1 MEKLGFGVIGCG
13 FIGMLHAGVIAALDG
28 AYLAA
33 VADSDAGKTEEAVRK
48 WGCRSYKD
56 YHEMLQGPGCRSG
69 FCLSAF
75 GDAQQCHHRGS
86 QGRKHVICEKPIDIH
101 VERAQEMVDT
111 CRECGVELGVI
122 MQHRFD
128 KPIVLLKQAAAEGK
142 LGKLLWGASRT
153 IWYRDEEYFSNPW
166 RGTWE
171 FDGGGSLMKSSP
183 SIILTAADIFRK
195 VKSVNGKCR
204 RLLIRKSRQKMWG

>member
-56 YHEMLQGPGCRSG
+56 YHEMLRDPDVAVVSVCLPSG
-69 FCLSAF
+69 MHSSVTIEAARA
-75 GDAQQCHHRGS
+75 G
-86 QGRKHVICEKPIDIH
+86 KHVICEKPIDIH

-111 CRECGVELGVI
+111 
-122 MQHRFD
+122 
-128 KPIVLLKQAAAEGK
+128 
-142 LGKLLWGASRT
+142 
-153 IWYRDEEYFSNPW
+153 
-166 RGTWE
+166 
-171 FDGGGSLMKSSP
+171 
-183 SIILTAADIFRK
+183 
-195 VKSVNGKCR
+195 
-204 RLLIRKSRQKMWG
+204 